1 MLWFWEYA
9 IVDILDE
16 LCYIVVMLGE
26 LYVDIHVIWCVKWLA
41 HPYMFLVVVST
52 YDDQLVLYWM
62 DVDADIIG
70 EA

>member
-1 MLWFWEYA
+1 
-9 IVDILDE
+9 
-16 LCYIVVMLGE
+16 
-26 LYVDIHVIWCVKWLA
+26 
-41 HPYMFLVVVST
+41 MFLVVVST